1 VSDDRLELL
10 RHELADVE
18 QAIADSDIAPAPL
31 LAREDELR
39 AEILELERAAREEI
53 GVQPAPV
60 EGAEPARFRNPAADL
75 VVPSLPPGTEELVH
89 ATNLVLDRADED
101 QVISML
107 EDRYDPV
114 LFYDFRRSGE
124 RVEGLSVKGIYEAVR
139 LLNATGHA
147 RIRSMPDTV
156 MFGSEH
162 RDAGRGTEEFVV
174 CTIAAA
180 DDVSGLMIAGT
191 AMEPVLMRLRTG
203 QTKFDVYCRAKA
215 LSKAQRNALAGHVP
229 ERVKQAMLAMY
240 KGLDAR
246 VLEIKHGAG
255 AQAVAELP
263 PPVDSPRAKE
273 LEREAKEIYADIKL
287 LPGWQRAMLPGKFN
301 AEFSRARS
309 SEAALEAFVNALLS
323 LREALH
329 IEEGE

>member
-1 VSDDRLELL
+1 VTDELEKL
-10 RHELADVE
+10 RHELADVDAAAE
-18 QAIADSDIAPAPL
+18 GGGAGDDL
-31 LAREDELR
+31 LTHRACLEDT
-39 AEILELERAAREEI
+39 ILSMERAAREEI

-60 EGAEPARFRNPAADL
+60 EGADPSRFRNPAADL

-89 ATNLVLDRADED
+89 ATNLVL
-101 QVISML
+101 

-114 LFYDFRRSGE
+114 LFYDFRRGGE

-147 RIRSMPDTV
+147 RIRTMPDTV

-191 AMEPVLMRLRTG
+191 AMEPILMRLRTG
-203 QTKFDVYCRAKA
+203 GTKFDVYCRAKA

-255 AQAVAELP
+255 AAAVAELP
-263 PPVDSPRAKE
+263 PPADTPRAKE

-301 AEFSRARS
+301 AELSRARS
-309 SEAALEAFVNALLS
+309 SETALEAFVGALSS

-329 IEEGE
+329 VEEGE